1 MINIVYL
8 ACEQVEKR
16 PQAMPQVLQDC
27 LQSAIVKTGVKPTS
41 DKGNVA
47 MVTLFCMAIM
57 SLSDVVKE
65 IGNQE
70 QLCQALGEELYMQ
83 TRQRL
88 QEDKNYQPAR
98 YPNAERYYRPHN

>member
-1 MINIVYL
+1 
-8 ACEQVEKR
+8 
-16 PQAMPQVLQDC
+16 MPQVLQDC

-41 DKGNVA
+41 DKGIVT
-47 MVTLFCMAIM
+47 MVTIFCRIVM

-65 IGNQE
+65 IGSQE

-88 QEDKNYQPAR
+88 QEDNNYQPAR